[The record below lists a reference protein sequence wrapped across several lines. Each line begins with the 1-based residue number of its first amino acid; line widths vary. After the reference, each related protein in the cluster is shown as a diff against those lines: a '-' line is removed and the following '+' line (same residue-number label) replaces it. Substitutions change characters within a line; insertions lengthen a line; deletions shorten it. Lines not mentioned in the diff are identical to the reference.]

1 MSDIYD
7 DPAFFAQYAK
17 MDRSRLGLAGAG
29 EWPSFQQLLPP
40 LNGKAVLDL
49 GCGYGWHCRY
59 AAAQGASRVLGIDA
73 SKKMLAQARKLTK
86 APQVTYQQAD
96 IATFQPK
103 DRYDLALSSL
113 VLHYIADLLPVYR
126 MVFAALR
133 PGGVFQFTIEHP
145 IFTAEGHQEW
155 VLDEAGQPT
164 YWPVDHYFT
173 EGTRTA
179 DFLNTP
185 VTKYH
190 HTLTTIIN
198 GLISVGFTITAVAEP
213 AATEPSDPWA
223 RVPMMLIVQAQ
234 KPTGK

>member
-17 MDRSRLGLAGAG
+17 MARSQLGLAGAG
-29 EWPSFQQLLPP
+29 EWPSFKQLLPP
-40 LNGKAVLDL
+40 LNDQAVLDL

-59 AAAQGASRVLGIDA
+59 AAAQGASRILGIDA
-73 SKKMLAQARKLTK
+73 SAKMLAKARQLTS

-96 IATFQPK
+96 IATFQPQ
-103 DRYDLALSSL
+103 DTYDVVLSSL
-113 VLHYIADLLPVYR
+113 VLHYIADLLPVYQL
-126 MVFAALR
+126 VFAALR

-155 VLDEAGQPT
+155 VRDEAGQPK
-164 YWPVDHYFT
+164 YWPIDHYFT
-173 EGTRTA
+173 EGARTA
-179 DFLNTP
+179 DFLHTP

-198 GLISVGFTITAVAEP
+198 GLITAGFTITAVAEP
-213 AATEPSDPWA
+213 AATEPNDPWA

-234 KPTGK
+234 KPAVN